1 MSGVIL
7 GALLGFLVCFAAWAV
22 VMIMNDFTTP
32 KTVHHILLIVF
43 IASVVTG
50 GYIEH
55 EANNRAIADF
65 ISQKQSIEAS
75 LTDDRLTGFERAE
88 IVKLASEL
96 NGELS
101 QMQYQATKWYGF
113 AIDDKVLEIEP
124 ILVVEEDTDDNR

>member
-7 GALLGFLVCFAAWAV
+7 GALLGFLVCLTAWAV
-22 VMIMNDFTTP
+22 VIIISDFTEP
-32 KTVHHILLIVF
+32 KVIYHILPIIF
-43 IASVVTG
+43 IASMVTG
-50 GYIEH
+50 GYMEY
-55 EANNRAIADF
+55 EANNSAIVNF

-75 LTDDRLTGFERAE
+75 LNDDRLTGFERAE

>member
-32 KTVHHILLIVF
+32 KTVRHILLIIF

-55 EANNRAIADF
+55 EANNSAIANF
-65 ISQKQSIEAS
+65 ISQKQSIETS

-96 NGELS
+96 NGKLS

-113 AIDDKVLEIEP
+113 AVDDKVLEIEP

>member
-7 GALLGFLVCFAAWAV
+7 GALLGFLVCFAVWAA

-32 KTVHHILLIVF
+32 KTVLLIIF
-43 IASVVTG
+43 IASVVIG
-50 GYIEH
+50 GYIEY
-55 EANNRAIADF
+55 EANNSAIANF
-65 ISQKQSIEAS
+65 ISQKQSIETS

-101 QMQYQATKWYGF
+101 QIQYQATKWYGF

-124 ILVVEEDTDDNR
+124 ILVVEEDADDNR

>member
-1 MSGVIL
+1 MAGVIL
-7 GALLGFLVCFAAWAV
+7 GALLGFLICLAAWAV
-22 VMIMNDFTTP
+22 VMIVNESTTP
-32 KTVHHILLIVF
+32 KIIYHILPIIF
-43 IASVVTG
+43 ITSVVTNV
-50 GYIEH
+50 YMEY
-55 EANNRAIADF
+55 EANNSAIANF

-75 LTDDRLTGFERAE
+75 LNDDRLTGFERAE
-88 IVKLASEL
+88 IVKLASGL

>member
-1 MSGVIL
+1 MAGVVL

-22 VMIMNDFTTP
+22 VMIINDFTAP
-32 KTVHHILLIVF
+32 KIIYHSIPIIF
-43 IASVVTG
+43 IASMVTG
-50 GYIEH
+50 GCIEY
-55 EANNRAIADF
+55 EANNSAIANF
-65 ISQKQSIEAS
+65 ISQKQSIETS

-113 AIDDKVLEIEP
+113 AIDDRILEVKP
-124 ILVVEEDTDDNR
+124 ILVVEEDADDNR